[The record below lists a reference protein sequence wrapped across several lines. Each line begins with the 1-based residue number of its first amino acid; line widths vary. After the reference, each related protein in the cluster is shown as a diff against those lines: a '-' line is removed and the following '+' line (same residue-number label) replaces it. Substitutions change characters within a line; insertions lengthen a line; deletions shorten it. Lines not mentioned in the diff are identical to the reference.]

1 VVLAQAESGDGQKP
15 ARNGIGSIETCVARI
30 EVEEGAR
37 IAVTNLRGYLGHLF
51 GDGDTEFH
59 HHDSNP
65 YRYPLI
71 QYKKL
76 GKTLVV
82 LGINEHARTV
92 QEKIPT
98 LTHINLPSS
107 RAKVMAIAL
116 ESHTTPVSEGYAAY
130 RFATP
135 WLPLNSENYA
145 KYRALDAR
153 LRPGFLEGI
162 LTGNVL
168 SLLKGVKMRSPFRV
182 MSRLGPHRPT
192 PVICNANRFMGFW
205 GSFALNVTL
214 PNYMGLGK
222 SVAKGF
228 GAIGREEK

>member
-1 VVLAQAESGDGQKP
+1 MLAQAESEDGRQDAP
-15 ARNGIGSIETCVARI
+15 RTIGSIETCAARI
-30 EVEEGAR
+30 EVEDGAR

-51 GDGDTEFH
+51 GDTDTEFH

-76 GKTLVV
+76 GKALVV

-92 QEKIPT
+92 QERIPE

-107 RAKVMAIAL
+107 RAKVTAIEL
-116 ESHTTPVSEGYAAY
+116 ETSKTPVSEGYAAY

-162 LTGNVL
+162 LTANAL
-168 SLLKGVKMRSPFRV
+168 SFLKGVKMRSPFRV

-192 PVICNANRFMGFW
+192 SVICNANRFMGFW
-205 GSFALNVTL
+205 GSFAINVTL
-214 PNYMGLGK
+214 PSHVGLGK

>member
-1 VVLAQAESGDGQKP
+1 VLVQAKSGDGQKP
-15 ARNGIGSIETCVARI
+15 AKNGIGSIETCVARI

-51 GDGDTEFH
+51 GDADSEFH

-82 LGINEHARTV
+82 LGINEHAKTV

-107 RAKVMAIAL
+107 RAKVTAIAL
-116 ESHTTPVSEGYAAY
+116 ESRTTPVAEGYAAY

-135 WLPLNSENYA
+135 WLALNSENYA
-145 KYRALDAR
+145 KYRALDAK

-162 LTGNVL
+162 LAANAL
-168 SLLKGVKMRSPFRV
+168 SMLKGVNMRAPFRV
-182 MSRLGPHRPT
+182 MARLGQHRPT

>member
-1 VVLAQAESGDGQKP
+1 MLAQTKSEGAQKDVP
-15 ARNGIGSIETCVARI
+15 CKIGSITTCAARI

-51 GDGDTEFH
+51 GDTNTEFH
-59 HHDSNP
+59 HHDDNP

-82 LGINEHARTV
+82 LGINEFAKVV
-92 QEKIPT
+92 QDRLPT

-107 RAKVMAIAL
+107 RAKVMAITL
-116 ESHTTPVSEGYAAY
+116 ESRTTHVSEGYAAY

-135 WLPLNSENYA
+135 WLALNSENYA

-153 LRPGFLEGI
+153 LRPGFLERI
-162 LTGNVL
+162 LTANAL
-168 SLLKGVKMRSPFRV
+168 SLLKGVSIRSPFRI
-182 MSRLGPHRPT
+182 MSRLGPHQPT
-192 PVICNANRFMGFW
+192 SVICNANRFMGFW

-228 GAIGREEK
+228 GAIGREVK

>member
-1 VVLAQAESGDGQKP
+1 MLAQAESGDAP
-15 ARNGIGSIETCVARI
+15 RTTGSIETCTARVEI
-30 EVEEGAR
+30 EDGAR

-51 GDGDTEFH
+51 GDADTEFH
-59 HHDSNP
+59 HHDANP

-76 GKTLVV
+76 GKVLVV
-82 LGINEHARTV
+82 LGINEHAKTV

-107 RAKVMAIAL
+107 RAKVTAIAL
-116 ESHTTPVSEGYAAY
+116 ETRTTPVLEGYAAY

-135 WLPLNSENYA
+135 WLALNSENYA
-145 KYRALDAR
+145 KYKSLDAK
-153 LRPGFLEGI
+153 LRPEFLEGI
-162 LTGNVL
+162 LAANVL
-168 SLLKGVKMRSPFRV
+168 SMLKGVKMRAPFRV
-182 MSRLGPHRPT
+182 MARLGQHRPT
-192 PVICNANRFMGFW
+192 SVICNANRFMGFW

-214 PNYMGLGK
+214 PDHVGLGK

>member
-1 VVLAQAESGDGQKP
+1 MQAQAEGEGSSPGTIGKVTTCI
-15 ARNGIGSIETCVARI
+15 ARV

-51 GDGDTEFH
+51 GSGDTEFH
-59 HHDSNP
+59 HHDENP

-82 LGINEHARTV
+82 LGINDYAKVV
-92 QEKIPT
+92 QSRLPT

-107 RAKVMAIAL
+107 RARVTAVAL
-116 ESHTTPVSEGYAAY
+116 ETRTTEVAEGFATYA
-130 RFATP
+130 FATP
-135 WLPLNSENYA
+135 WLALNSENYA
-145 KYRALDAR
+145 RYRSLEAR

-162 LTGNVL
+162 LVANVL
-168 SLLKGVKMRSPFRV
+168 SFFKGVGIRVPFRV
-182 MSRLGPHRPT
+182 RARLGQSRPT
-192 PVICNANRFMGFW
+192 SVVCNDNRFMGMW
-205 GSFALNVTL
+205 ADFALNVTL
-214 PNYMGLGK
+214 PDHVGLGK

-228 GAIGREEK
+228 GAIAREAAPQ

>member
-1 VVLAQAESGDGQKP
+1 MQAQAEG
-15 ARNGIGSIETCVARI
+15 AGSDPGTLGTVTTCIARI

-51 GDGDTEFH
+51 GPGDTEFH
-59 HHDSNP
+59 HHDENP

-82 LGINEHARTV
+82 LGINDYARVV
-92 QEKIPT
+92 QARIPT

-107 RAKVMAIAL
+107 RARVTAVAL
-116 ESHTTPVSEGYAAY
+116 ETRTAKVAEGFATYA
-130 RFATP
+130 FATP
-135 WLPLNSENYA
+135 WLALNSENYA
-145 KYRALDAR
+145 RYKALEAR

-162 LTGNVL
+162 LVANAL
-168 SLLKGVKMRSPFRV
+168 SFLKGVGIRVPFRV
-182 MSRLGPHRPT
+182 RARLGQSRPT
-192 PVICNANRFMGFW
+192 SVICNDNRFMGLW
-205 GSFALNVTL
+205 ASFALNVTL
-214 PNYMGLGK
+214 PDHVGLGK

-228 GAIGREEK
+228 GAIAREEGAPQ

>member
-1 VVLAQAESGDGQKP
+1 MVLAQAEGAQQDAP
-15 ARNGIGSIETCVARI
+15 RAMGSIETCAARI

-51 GDGDTEFH
+51 GDTDTEFH
-59 HHDSNP
+59 HHDANP

-76 GKTLVV
+76 GKALVI
-82 LGINEHARTV
+82 LGINEYARVV
-92 QEKIPT
+92 QDKIPE

-107 RAKVMAIAL
+107 RAKVTAIAL
-116 ESHTTPVSEGYAAY
+116 ESRTTPVSEGYAAY

-135 WLPLNSENYA
+135 WLALNSENYA
-145 KYRALDAR
+145 KYKSLDAR

-162 LTGNVL
+162 LAANVL
-168 SLLKGVKMRSPFRV
+168 SLLKGVGMRASFRV
-182 MSRLGPHRPT
+182 MARLGQHRPT
-192 PVICNANRFMGFW
+192 SVICNANRFMGLW

-214 PNYMGLGK
+214 PDHVGLGK

>member
-1 VVLAQAESGDGQKP
+1 MLAQAESGG
-15 ARNGIGSIETCVARI
+15 ARQDAPRTMGSIETCAARI

-51 GDGDTEFH
+51 GESDTEFH
-59 HHDSNP
+59 HHDANP
-65 YRYPLI
+65 YRYPLV

-82 LGINEHARTV
+82 LGINEYARVV
-92 QEKIPT
+92 QDRVPE

-107 RAKVMAIAL
+107 RARVTAIAL
-116 ESHTTPVSEGYAAY
+116 ESRTTPVSEGYAAY
-130 RFATP
+130 RFSTP
-135 WLPLNSENYA
+135 WLALNSENYA
-145 KYRALDAR
+145 RYKALDAR

-162 LTGNVL
+162 LAANAL
-168 SLLKGVKMRSPFRV
+168 SLLKGVRMRAPFRV
-182 MSRLGPHRPT
+182 MARLGQHRPT
-192 PVICNANRFMGFW
+192 SVICNANRFMGFW
-205 GSFALNVTL
+205 ASFALNVTL
-214 PNYMGLGK
+214 PDHVGLGK